1 VNTKRN
7 EYNTEG
13 AGFQGDARPAFL
25 DPTQWRE
32 VRKGKW
38 QHKTAGGVHFTLHRK
53 GVKGSKNAEWTLD
66 CQDPGESER
75 RAYELGTYA
84 SLEELLRDEADT
96 LVKRAGAGA
105 ATAAAAPLEN
115 GAEIL
120 DAMVAE
126 IRKHIILEQHFA
138 EAIAL
143 WIFHAHSIDAHRFSP
158 RLHVLSPEWGCG
170 KSTLLEVIEHLCG
183 KGQRALLVS
192 NLTAASLFRHI
203 TAFTENHGAA
213 PIVLIDEIDSFLN
226 SDRSD
231 ALNILKSGHKRASAN
246 VLRCNNAELNHAAG
260 TFNAWAPL
268 VLGGIG
274 KLTDAAMASKTIAI
288 PLKKKRKRERVEVF
302 RDAAMARCALLARR
316 AAQWAVQNDAKLRE
330 VDPEVTEILDNRIR
344 DNWGPLVFVAE
355 VVGGRWAEIAKSVA
369 LTIAG
374 EIPEETTV
382 GAMLLGDIRR
392 VWPHTLD
399 RLASSTLLEMLRRL
413 PERPWG
419 EKESFHEAAL
429 FDARKLSVE
438 LQPYGIMPKP
448 LRFPGA
454 GIARGYLR
462 SQFEDAWSRYLDEE
476 SPQAEAEDEA
486 AAGGVTAKLRHCYVK
501 CYG

>member
-1 VNTKRN
+1 MTTQRKL
-7 EYNTEG
+7 YTEDGENSSPASPG
-13 AGFQGDARPAFL
+13 ATFL
-25 DPTQWRE
+25 DPTLWKE
-32 VRKGKW
+32 VRKDKW
-38 QHKTAGGVHFTLHRK
+38 QHKTSEGVHFTLRK
-53 GVKGSKNAEWTLD
+53 KKGAEWTLT
-66 CQDPGESER
+66 CQDPGETEK
-75 RAYELGTYA
+75 RAYELGAYNN
-84 SLEELLRDEADT
+84 LEELLRDEADT
-96 LVKRAGAGA
+96 LVKWAAAGA
-105 ATAAAAPLEN
+105 ATAAAAPSEN

-126 IRKHIILEQHFA
+126 IRKHVILEQHFA

-158 RLHVLSPEWGCG
+158 RLHVLSPEHGCG

-203 TAFTENHGAA
+203 TAFTENHQLA
-213 PIVLIDEIDSFLN
+213 PIVLIDEIDSFLD

-231 ALNILKSGHKRASAN
+231 ALNILKSGHKRASASI
-246 VLRCNNAELNHAAG
+246 LRCHNAELDHAAG

-274 KLTDAAMASKTIAI
+274 KLTNAAMASRTIAI
-288 PLKKKRKRERVEVF
+288 PLKRKRRGERVEIF
-302 RDAAMARCALLARR
+302 RDAGMARCGLLARR
-316 AAQWAVQNDAKLRE
+316 AAQWATQNDAKLRE
-330 VDPEVTEILDNRIR
+330 VAPEVTEYLDNRIR
-344 DNWGPLVFVAE
+344 DNWGPLIFVAE
-355 VVGGRWAEIAKSVA
+355 VVGERWAQIAKAVA

-374 EIPEETTV
+374 EIPEEPTV

-392 VWPHTLD
+392 VWPHSLD

-419 EKESFHEAAL
+419 EKESFLDAAL
-429 FDARKLSVE
+429 FDARKLSAE
-438 LQPYGIMPKP
+438 LQPYGITPKP

-454 GIARGYLR
+454 VIARGYLR
-462 SQFEDAWSRYLDEE
+462 SQFEDAWERYLTEE
-476 SPQAEAEDEA
+476 SPEAEA
-486 AAGGVTAKLRHCYVK
+486 AAAEAA
-501 CYG
+501 

>member
-1 VNTKRN
+1 VRKRKARSRDRAEKPAAGGAAWRTTVNTKRN

-143 WIFHAHSIDAHRFSP
+143 WIFHAHSIERIASAH
-158 RLHVLSPEWGCG
+158 
-170 KSTLLEVIEHLCG
+170 
-183 KGQRALLVS
+183 
-192 NLTAASLFRHI
+192 
-203 TAFTENHGAA
+203 AFTSSLPSGVVARA
-213 PIVLIDEIDSFLN
+213 RYWKS
-226 SDRSD
+226 S
-231 ALNILKSGHKRASAN
+231 NISVARAS
-246 VLRCNNAELNHAAG
+246 VL
-260 TFNAWAPL
+260 F
-268 VLGGIG
+268 
-274 KLTDAAMASKTIAI
+274 
-288 PLKKKRKRERVEVF
+288 
-302 RDAAMARCALLARR
+302 
-316 AAQWAVQNDAKLRE
+316 
-330 VDPEVTEILDNRIR
+330 
-344 DNWGPLVFVAE
+344 
-355 VVGGRWAEIAKSVA
+355 
-369 LTIAG
+369 
-374 EIPEETTV
+374 
-382 GAMLLGDIRR
+382 
-392 VWPHTLD
+392 
-399 RLASSTLLEMLRRL
+399 
-413 PERPWG
+413 
-419 EKESFHEAAL
+419 
-429 FDARKLSVE
+429 
-438 LQPYGIMPKP
+438 
-448 LRFPGA
+448 
-454 GIARGYLR
+454 
-462 SQFEDAWSRYLDEE
+462 WS
-476 SPQAEAEDEA
+476 A
-486 AAGGVTAKLRHCYVK
+486 T
-501 CYG
+501 